1 MLHQNTWWKETFLC
15 ITLAKFCFCK
25 ENSKA
30 CSGFFTQ
37 EMSDRESTRRGKT
50 YHRMRLQWN
59 LRQRNRPTDAYSLLL
74 IKTKYN
80 LFVELIKSILNP
92 LLTEVIKTKNVNER
106 NLVVDGFL
114 KRKSIFSAED
124 IVLSTSVWANFFFP
138 RPKRS
143 QADRKRSKAN

>member
-1 MLHQNTWWKETFLC
+1 M
-15 ITLAKFCFCK
+15 
-25 ENSKA
+25 
-30 CSGFFTQ
+30 
-37 EMSDRESTRRGKT
+37 
-50 YHRMRLQWN
+50 
-59 LRQRNRPTDAYSLLL
+59 RQRNRPTDAYSLLL

-124 IVLSTSVWANFFFP
+124 IVLSTSV
-138 RPKRS
+138 
-143 QADRKRSKAN
+143 